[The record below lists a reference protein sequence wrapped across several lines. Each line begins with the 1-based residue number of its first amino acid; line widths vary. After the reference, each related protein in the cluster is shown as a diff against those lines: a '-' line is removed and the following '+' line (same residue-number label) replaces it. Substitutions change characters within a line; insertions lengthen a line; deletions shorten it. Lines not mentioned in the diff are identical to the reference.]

1 MLRVSRATDYA
12 LIFLTNLAERPE
24 KKWNVREASEEL
36 KISRRYL
43 ATITH
48 QLARKGIIRTSKG
61 AGGGVT
67 MEKRSDDITIGDVVE
82 LFEGAVSL
90 ADCVDSDVECERSAH
105 CRMQSFWRTM
115 SKDIKDYLNTKTIE
129 GLGDIR

>member
-43 ATITH
+43 ANITH
-48 QLARKGIIRTSKG
+48 QLARKGIITTAKG

-67 MEKRSDDITIGDVVE
+67 LHKSSDDITIGDVVE
-82 LFEGAVSL
+82 LFEGAVSIT
-90 ADCVDSDVECERSAH
+90 DCIGSDVECERSDH
-105 CRMQSFWRTM
+105 CRMQSFWRTL
-115 SKDIKDYLNTKTIE
+115 SKDIKDYLNNKTLE
-129 GLGDIR
+129 ELGEMR

>member
-12 LIFLTNLAERPE
+12 LLFLTNLADRPD

-43 ATITH
+43 ANIIH
-48 QLARKGIIRTSKG
+48 QLARKGIIKTTKG

-67 MEKRSDDITIGDVVE
+67 LERRSDAISIGDVVE
-82 LFEGAVSL
+82 LFEGSISIT
-90 ADCVDSDVECERSAH
+90 DCLDTDIDCERSGR
-105 CRMQSFWRTM
+105 CRMHSFWRTL
-115 SKDIKDYLNTKTIE
+115 SKDIKEQLNTRTLE
-129 GLGDIR
+129 EFGEVR